1 MDVQRSLFFSTVY
14 LPEAHCSLLTKLVFL
29 CFGSGTFYS
38 KPRSSLAVAVCEC
51 KPQGYN
57 HMEGCC

>member
-38 KPRSSLAVAVCEC
+38 KPRSSLAVAVCVRV
-51 KPQGYN
+51 
-57 HMEGCC
+57 